1 MSSAGE
7 GKRRNTEGGTGTGAV
22 CRKIAAQTSP
32 RSFHGFNGFT
42 LLEVLIAVTIMAG
55 IVTVIYTS
63 FSTASRNV
71 AQAEARRDQMDL
83 ARTLMSKI
91 SNDITNA
98 YYNPLMPATIFYG
111 KKSTTAQDDQRYDS
125 ISLTTLTNWRKPG
138 SKESDLWEVG
148 YRFDEQP
155 DKSTRVM
162 VRSEKR
168 ELSSDQPPLEGGTD
182 YIITD
187 RIKGFRLRYFNGLT
201 WSDEWDSRTLQM
213 LPKSVEIALEFTDG
227 SSFITQV
234 EVGR

>member
-7 GKRRNTEGGTGTGAV
+7 SRRLKAKGGTGIGAAS
-22 CRKIAAQTSP
+22 RTNSAQTSP
-32 RSFHGFNGFT
+32 RSSRGFNGFT

-63 FSTASRNV
+63 FSTTSRNV
-71 AQAEARRDQMDL
+71 EQAEARRDQMDL
-83 ARTLMSKI
+83 ARTLVSKL

-98 YYNPLMPATIFYG
+98 YYNPLMPTTIFYG

-155 DKSTRVM
+155 DKSARVM

-182 YIITD
+182 FIITD
-187 RIKGFRLRYFNGLT
+187 RIRGFRLRYFNGLT

-213 LPKSVEIALEFTDG
+213 LPKSVEIALGFADG
-227 SSFITQV
+227 SYFITQV